1 MLLISSQSIY
11 AGVGDGSGAEPG
23 VGDGSGAQPGLL
35 AGIMQFCTGL
45 NSDMEKQ
52 KVWQMCEVINTTES
66 SSDGTGAPSTE
77 DGTGAPSSDD
87 GTGRP
92 M

>member
-23 VGDGSGAQPGLL
+23 VGDGTGAQPGLL
-35 AGIMQFCTGL
+35 AGIMQLCTGL
-45 NSDMEKQ
+45 NSDIEKQ
-52 KVWQMCEVINTTES
+52 NIWQMCEVINMTES
-66 SSDGTGAPSTE
+66 SSDGTGEPAVDE
-77 DGTGAPSSDD
+77 

-92 M
+92 T